1 MNCAELTKGLIADA
15 CKRAVSGLNG
25 RILLMNY
32 ADIDRTATTELDGVV
47 EALQLKEGKYA
58 QAFEFKDTTLVAEHN
73 LVKEAYL
80 PTWEHIINAK
90 ILAKTQEAKNALE
103 VLSKA
108 KVVAIV
114 ENKEQGAD
122 GSVKY
127 EMYGYDAG
135 MELTESNNTTA
146 FADGVVYNIKLA
158 SPANEKESSLP
169 RTIFKTSAATT
180 DTMIEG
186 LLQAVTP

>member
-1 MNCAELTKGLIADA
+1 MDCANLSKGLIADA

-32 ADIDRTATTELDGVV
+32 ADIDRTATTELNGVV
-47 EALQLKEGKYA
+47 EALQLKAGKYA

-103 VLSKA
+103 VLAKA

-146 FADGVVYNIKLA
+146 FADGVVYSIKLA
-158 SPANEKESSLP
+158 SSDAKESSLP
-169 RTIFKTSAATT
+169 KSIFKTSATAT
-180 DTMIEG
+180 DTLIEG
-186 LLQAVTP
+186 LLPVAP

>member
-1 MNCAELTKGLIADA
+1 MDCANLSKGLIADA

-32 ADIDRTATTELDGVV
+32 ADIDRTATTELNGVV
-47 EALQLKEGKYA
+47 ETLQLKAGKYA

-90 ILAKTQEAKNALE
+90 ILAKTQDAKNAIE
-103 VLSKA
+103 VLSRA

-114 ENKEQGAD
+114 ENKEQGAA
-122 GSVKY
+122 GEVKY

-169 RTIFKTSAATT
+169 KTIYKTSATAT
-180 DTMIEG
+180 DTLIEG
-186 LLQAVTP
+186 LLPVVP

>member
-1 MNCAELTKGLIADA
+1 MDCANLSKGLIADA

-32 ADIDRTATTELDGVV
+32 ADIDRTATTELNGVV
-47 EALQLKEGKYA
+47 ETLQLKAGKYA

-103 VLSKA
+103 VLAKA

-114 ENKEQGAD
+114 ENKEQGAA
-122 GSVKY
+122 GEVKY

-146 FADGVVYNIKLA
+146 FADGVVYSIKLA
-158 SPANEKESSLP
+158 SSDAKESSLP
-169 RTIFKTSAATT
+169 KSIFKTSATAT
-180 DTMIEG
+180 DTLIEG
-186 LLQAVTP
+186 LLQVVAP

>member
-1 MNCAELTKGLIADA
+1 MNCADLSKGLIADA
-15 CKRAVSGLNG
+15 CKRAISGLNS

-32 ADIDRTATTELDGVV
+32 ADIDRTATTELNGVV
-47 EALQLKEGKYA
+47 ETLQLKAGKYA
-58 QAFEFKDTTLVAEHN
+58 HAFEFKDTTLVAEHN

-90 ILAKTQEAKNALE
+90 ILAKTQDAKNAIE
-103 VLSKA
+103 VLSRA

-114 ENKEQGAD
+114 ENKEQGAA
-122 GSVKY
+122 GEVKY

-146 FADGVVYNIKLA
+146 FADGVVYSVKLA

-169 RTIFKTSAATT
+169 KTIYKTSATAT
-180 DTMIEG
+180 DTLIEG
-186 LLQAVTP
+186 LLPVEPY

>member
-1 MNCAELTKGLIADA
+1 MDCANLSKGLIADA

-32 ADIDRTATTELDGVV
+32 ADIDRTATTELNGVV
-47 EALQLKEGKYA
+47 EALQLKAGKYA

-80 PTWEHIINAK
+80 PTWEHVINAK

-103 VLSKA
+103 VLAKA

-114 ENKEQGAD
+114 ENKEQGAA
-122 GSVKY
+122 GEVKY

-146 FADGVVYNIKLA
+146 FADGVVYSVKLA
-158 SPANEKESSLP
+158 SPANEKESTLP
-169 RTIFKTSAATT
+169 KTIYKTSATAT
-180 DTMIEG
+180 DTLIEG
-186 LLQAVTP
+186 LLQVVAP